1 MIKNN
6 SLQTTLKNSI
16 SFSGISL
23 HKGIISNLIIKPAKE
38 DTGIIFKRIDKI
50 NNNIIKA
57 NYNSVSN
64 TMMCTQLSNE
74 YNLSISTVEHLM
86 AAFIGFGID
95 NALVE
100 VDCSELPIL
109 DGSSSNY
116 IKAFK
121 KIGLK
126 YLESPRKVIHVLKK
140 VTITENDRY
149 ISIEPYD
156 NLKINIEIKHDCE
169 LINSQSYSFELLDG
183 AFENYLM
190 NARTYGFKE
199 HASMLIKKGLALG
212 ASESNALIFDG
223 NSVINHSGLRYQ
235 NEPVRHKVLDCLG
248 DIFMAGYRINGMVN
262 GYKSGH
268 ELNNKLMHALF
279 SNNENWCFKK
289 YQNPKIQ
296 NNDNTEEKIV
306 AIA

>member
-1 MIKNN
+1 MKKNS
-6 SLQTTLKNSI
+6 SLQTTLNNSI
-16 SFSGISL
+16 NFSGISL
-23 HKGIISNLIIKPAKE
+23 HKGIVSNLKIKPAEE
-38 DTGIIFKRIDKI
+38 DTGIIFKRIDK
-50 NNNIIKA
+50 NYNNIIRA
-57 NYNSVSN
+57 NYNFVSD
-64 TMMCTQLSNE
+64 TMMCTKLSNE
-74 YNLSISTVEHLM
+74 YNVSISTVEHLM

-116 IKAFK
+116 IQAFK
-121 KIGLK
+121 KMGLK
-126 YLESPRKVIHVLKK
+126 YLKGQRKVIQVLKK
-140 VTITENDRY
+140 ISINENDRY

-156 NLKINIEIKHDCE
+156 NLKINIEIQHDCE
-169 LINSQSYSFELLDG
+169 LINSQSYSFELLDET
-183 AFENYLM
+183 FENYLM

-223 NSVINHSGLRYQ
+223 NSVINYGGLRYH

-289 YQNPKIQ
+289 YQKPKIQ
-296 NNDNTEEKIV
+296 NHDNTEEKIA